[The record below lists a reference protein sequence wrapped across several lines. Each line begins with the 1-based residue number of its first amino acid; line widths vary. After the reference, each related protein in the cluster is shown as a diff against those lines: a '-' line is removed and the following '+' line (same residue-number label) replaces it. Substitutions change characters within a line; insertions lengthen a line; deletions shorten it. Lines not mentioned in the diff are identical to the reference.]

1 MKILIMGLGY
11 VGATTGLVFAD
22 LGWNVIGYD
31 PNEERLSAL
40 ARGSLPFYEPG
51 LSDKLKEHGETGRIR
66 FTSDLPE
73 AISECETIF
82 ICVGTPAK
90 EDGSADLQYIEQAA
104 GSIGRYMQDDKLVVI
119 KSTVPVGTTREGRC
133 LDCRSSTIE
142 DIL

>member
-51 LSDKLKEHGETGRIR
+51 LSEKLQEHGETGRIR

-90 EDGSADLQYIEQAA
+90 EDGSADLQYTSKLPQASA
-104 GSIGRYMQDDKLVVI
+104 DTCR
-119 KSTVPVGTTREGRC
+119 TTNSSSSRARC
-133 LDCRSSTIE
+133 RWGE
-142 DIL
+142 